1 MERLKLKDL
10 IGKLDTTEILFVNG
24 KPYDGDLSKDMLEK
38 EITKINIE
46 LEKKTPGDLESLEYS
61 FEVEM

>member
-1 MERLKLKDL
+1 MKLKEL
-10 IGKLDTTEILFVNG
+10 IEKLDTTEILFING

-46 LEKKTPGDLESLEYS
+46 VKKKSPGDLESLGYS
-61 FEVEM
+61 FEVGM